1 MDGPRWGAT
10 IYRPMRTRAPHRRSV
25 GRRPA
30 PARDDCDDSAP
41 RGTRARRPW
50 WWQPRLRAVL
60 ALGALGM
67 AAVVARIAAHL
78 ETEAMWFHE
87 LGQDRVFW
95 TLFVGR
101 WLAGSLTGLG
111 TTAVLLVNFWFAE
124 RTAPAEG
131 RLPGGRRASKRLRR
145 ILLSAQLVVSAGAG
159 LVVSRAVVLADW
171 QHMLLWLHRRDFG
184 VTDPLF
190 HKDVGFFVFS
200 LPLYENVARWLL
212 MTTAIALA
220 CAFATHAATGAIR
233 TKPAPISATRAAH
246 AHVLG
251 LGALL
256 FVLVAWQHRL
266 SQFAL
271 ELPRPGETVPGA
283 GYTAVHVELAWLRVL
298 VVVTLAAAAML
309 AFAAVRRSWSVP
321 AVALA
326 MIAVAELVN
335 PAVLPSVV
343 QRFVVEPQT
352 LSRERPY
359 LAHTLALTRRAYGL
373 DRVADLPVPANADI
387 SNGELRANRDVIQN
401 IQLWDTAVL
410 RPEIAQQ
417 QAIGSYYGFPKI
429 TVDRYQ
435 RGGKAEGMIVA
446 ERELDLSRLDP
457 SGRTWANDRLAYT
470 HGYGLVAVPAGDAG
484 VDDQGK
490 PRFVTSEFGA
500 GRPPAELREP
510 RVYFGVQPR
519 RAQPWVIV
527 RSRRQEV
534 EKPLPGDSR
543 QPDYHYNGGAGI
555 SMSSPVRRA
564 LFALRFGDL
573 NLLLSETLG
582 AHPRILLHRDV
593 GERLRSVAP
602 FLHFERRPEVI
613 VVGGRIMFLAHGY
626 TTSDSYPY
634 AARIRALGGTE
645 LNYLR
650 ASVVATVDAFSGA
663 VTMYPTDTDDPI
675 MGAWQAA
682 FPTLFTPVERMPADV
697 RAHLRYPR
705 ELFDAQARI
714 WASYHI
720 KDVDDF
726 YTKADAWK
734 RPAEVSGPIQRLG
747 NLRNSPAAGRQA
759 PKLHPDYVLGR
770 LPDQRGEQFM
780 LTTMFTPYS
789 EENLS
794 GYLTGTVDALGRPS
808 LTQLSLPRSRRVLG
822 PSQVTRQILA
832 SPGVS
837 GRLRLLNQET
847 TDLGARSVNIVEIS
861 DPRVVPIGD
870 SFLYVQTIY
879 VSARGSGAARLRLV
893 TVFLNGRVG
902 YGKSLDDALRSA
914 GADLS
919 LRRGALA
926 ARPKRLGERRD
937 SPPLRR
943 KDVQRKR

>member
-1 MDGPRWGAT
+1 M
-10 IYRPMRTRAPHRRSV
+10 
-25 GRRPA
+25 
-30 PARDDCDDSAP
+30 
-41 RGTRARRPW
+41 
-50 WWQPRLRAVL
+50 
-60 ALGALGM
+60 LGM
-67 AAVVARIAAHL
+67 AAVLARIAAHL

-145 ILLSAQLVVSAGAG
+145 ILLSAQLVISAGAG
-159 LVVSRAVVLADW
+159 LAVSRAVVLADW

-200 LPLYENVARWLL
+200 LPLYENVARWLI

-256 FVLVAWQHRL
+256 LALVAWQHRL

-283 GYTAVHVELAWLRVL
+283 GYTAVHIELAWLQVL

-321 AVALA
+321 AVAVA

-373 DRVADLPVPANADI
+373 DRVADLPVPANAAI

-457 SGRTWANDRLAYT
+457 SGRTWANDKLAYT
-470 HGYGLVAVPAGDAG
+470 HGFGLVAVPAGDAG

-527 RSRRQEV
+527 RSRRKEV

-543 QPDYHYNGGAGI
+543 QPEYHYSGGAGI
-555 SMSSPVRRA
+555 SMSSPLRRA

-593 GERLRSVAP
+593 GERLRSLAP

-634 AARIRALGGTE
+634 AARIRALGGTRAQ
-645 LNYLR
+645 LP
-650 ASVVATVDAFSGA
+650 ASVGRRHRGRLQRRRDDVPDRHRRSDHGRLAGGLPHPVHSRRANAWGRPCASALPAGA
-663 VTMYPTDTDDPI
+663 VRRPGEDLGELPHQGRRRLLYQGRRVEAASRGVGADPEARQPAQRPH
-675 MGAWQAA
+675 GQPASPEAA
-682 FPTLFTPVERMPADV
+682 PGLRPGPPARSAR
-697 RAHLRYPR
+697 RAVHAH
-705 ELFDAQARI
+705 DHVHA
-714 WASYHI
+714 
-720 KDVDDF
+720 V
-726 YTKADAWK
+726 
-734 RPAEVSGPIQRLG
+734 QRG
-747 NLRNSPAAGRQA
+747 EPQ
-759 PKLHPDYVLGR
+759 R
-770 LPDQRGEQFM
+770 LPDRHDRCARAPVAHAAEPAALAPGAGPVPGHPADPRQPGSERQAAAAQPGDDRPGRPLGQHRRDQRSAGRTDRRLVPLRPDDLRQRSRIGRRPPAPRDRVPQRAGGIRQEPGRRAAQRGSRS
-780 LTTMFTPYS
+780 LTTA
-789 EENLS
+789 
-794 GYLTGTVDALGRPS
+794 G
-808 LTQLSLPRSRRVLG
+808 
-822 PSQVTRQILA
+822 
-832 SPGVS
+832 
-837 GRLRLLNQET
+837 
-847 TDLGARSVNIVEIS
+847 
-861 DPRVVPIGD
+861 RVVP
-870 SFLYVQTIY
+870 
-879 VSARGSGAARLRLV
+879 ARGGA
-893 TVFLNGRVG
+893 VG
-902 YGKSLDDALRSA
+902 P
-914 GADLS
+914 
-919 LRRGALA
+919 
-926 ARPKRLGERRD
+926 RP
-937 SPPLRR
+937 
-943 KDVQRKR
+943 